1 MPRLALPG
9 FIHSR
14 LRSARVNG
22 RHPLIV
28 AALALLLG
36 DLALQMQ
43 THLPSL
49 LWLLMLPVA
58 GLMARRRP
66 TLLPL
71 FWCAAGFGYALLR
84 AQWALSAQLP
94 PALEG
99 ETVIVEGRISG
110 LPERIED
117 HYRFEFDTET
127 LSLQGQVRP
136 GCGRVR
142 LDWAR
147 AMVSPHS
154 GERWRLSVRLKRPHG
169 LSNPGGF
176 DYEKWLYQQGIRATG
191 YVVDE
196 EPARRI
202 AAAGISVD
210 TLRADLQ
217 ARLKETIGYHPLA
230 GVVTALAIGAE
241 DDISPDQWRVFF
253 RTGVGHL
260 IAISGLHIGLLAG
273 LGYFLGGWLWSLP
286 GRTLLWIP
294 APRIAALT
302 GFLAAL
308 AYGLLAGFSVPT
320 QRTVIMIGTAMW
332 MLWAQRPR
340 RELDSLMAALIVVL
354 LIDPAAVLT
363 VGFWLSF
370 VAVAILLYS
379 TGGRRGQGGLWWKL
393 GRTHLAIAIGLA
405 PLMMVLFEQNPVLGP
420 LANLVAVPWVSFVIV
435 PLVLAGTALLLCS
448 PFLGYWFLCGA
459 LLALQGLWNLLEP
472 LAGWQGAVWHQ
483 AAAAPWMSICAFVG
497 AALLLLPRGVP
508 GRVLGFFW
516 MAPLL
521 WSGQDRPAPGEA
533 WFTLLDVG
541 QGLSAVV
548 RTRAHVLVFDTGPA
562 LNPRFDTGSSV
573 VVPFLYHEGVQRIDM
588 LMVSHGDNDHI
599 GGAASVLREFPVDG
613 VLSSVPERL
622 AYAGARACE
631 AGQRWRWDD
640 VEFEVLHPPPGEMS
654 SENNSSCVLRIA
666 AAAGTRVL
674 LTGDI
679 EAGAEQELLRT
690 QPAALRAEVLVAPH
704 HGSKTSSTPAF
715 IAAVAP
721 RYVFYPVGYR
731 NRFHHPHPS
740 VRARYREAGVTAL
753 ATDAD
758 GAIRWRLGGELA
770 PPTGYRRAHW
780 HYWYSD

>member
-1 MPRLALPG
+1 MP
-9 FIHSR
+9 SS
-14 LRSARVNG
+14 LRARDGG
-22 RHPLIV
+22 RYPLV
-28 AALALLLG
+28 VVALAFLLG

-43 THLPSL
+43 AYLPVA
-49 LWLLMLPVA
+49 LWLFILPVA
-58 GLMARRRP
+58 GLVALRRP
-66 TLLPL
+66 VLMPV
-71 FWCAAGFGYALLR
+71 FWCALGFCWALLR
-84 AQWALSAQLP
+84 AQWFLSVQLP

-99 ETVIVEGRISG
+99 ETVVVEGRVSG

-127 LSLQGQVRP
+127 LIWQGQDQP

-142 LDWAR
+142 LDWSR
-147 AMVSPHS
+147 TPESPHS

-191 YVVDE
+191 YVVDK

-202 AAAGISVD
+202 AVAGVSVD

-217 ARLKETIGYHPLA
+217 SRLQETIGFHPLA

-241 DDISPDQWRVFF
+241 DDIDPDQWRVFF

-273 LGYFLGGWLWSLP
+273 LGYFLGGWLWGLP

-294 APRIAALT
+294 APHIAALT

-308 AYGLLAGFSVPT
+308 TYGLLAGFSVPT
-320 QRTVIMIGTAMW
+320 QRTVIMIGAAMW
-332 MLWAQRPR
+332 MLWTQRPR

-420 LANLVAVPWVSFVIV
+420 LANLVAVPWVSFVVV
-435 PLVLAGTALLLCS
+435 PLVLVGTALLLWS
-448 PFLGYWFLCGA
+448 PFLGYWFLSGA

-472 LAGWQGAVWHQ
+472 LAGWPGAVWHQ
-483 AAAAPWMSICAFVG
+483 AATTPWVSICAFVG

-508 GRVLGFFW
+508 GRALGFLW

-521 WSGQDRPAPGEA
+521 WSGQDRPSPGEA

-548 RTRAHVLVFDTGPA
+548 QTHAHVLVFDTGPA

-573 VVPFLYHEGVQRIDM
+573 IVPFLYHEGVRRINM

-599 GGAASVLREFPVDG
+599 GGAASVLREFPVDS

-622 AYAGARACE
+622 TYADARACE
-631 AGQRWRWDD
+631 AGQHWRWDG
-640 VEFEVLHPPPGEMS
+640 VGFEVLHPAPGEFS
-654 SENNSSCVLRIA
+654 SANNSSCVLRIVS
-666 AAAGTRVL
+666 AAGTRLL

-679 EAGAEQELLRT
+679 EAPAEQGLLHT
-690 QPAALRAEVLVAPH
+690 QPAALQVEALVAPH
-704 HGSKTSSTPAF
+704 HGSKTSSTSAF

-721 RYVFYPVGYR
+721 RYVFYPVGYH

-740 VRARYREAGVTAL
+740 VTARYREAGATAL

-758 GAIRWRLGGELA
+758 GAIHWNLGGEPAA
-770 PPTGYRRAHW
+770 PSGYRHTRR